1 MERTKTILHRE
12 KQIICLDFSDCDLEQ
27 TRLVM
32 VAGAALIRA
41 QPLSSV
47 LVLSD
52 FTNTTHDARLTPEL
66 KEFTAGNAPYVKA
79 SASVGVTGMRKI
91 LFDAIMKLTGRNVPI
106 FDHPDQAKAWL
117 IAQ

>member
-1 MERTKTILHRE
+1 MERAKTIFPGQ
-12 KQIICLDFSDCDLEQ
+12 KQIVYLDFSDCDMEQ
-27 TRLVM
+27 AHQVI
-32 VAGAALIRA
+32 VDGALLIRA
-41 QPLSSV
+41 QPLGSV
-47 LVLSD
+47 LILSD
-52 FTNTTHDARLTPEL
+52 FTNSTHDARLTPAL
-66 KEFTAGNAPYVKA
+66 KEFTTGNAPYVKA